1 MIKTEA
7 ELESLSAEEI
17 RALAIA
23 DGIETLDDAN
33 KQPRDEQGKFIAS
46 EDVLDNPDEGEGDD
60 AESEPDEFLTEPIEV
75 DLGDGSGVQ
84 IFIGRGDSEIAALR
98 DQNAKLKVAQT
109 NATKKIREQA
119 AELKKFHAAETQAT
133 ADDEFVTAENFKANP
148 VKTVADIVAAS
159 LAKRDAAAREET
171 NRNAAWI
178 ADQNR
183 FISTHPEF
191 VVGPENS
198 ARIMHEIARLN
209 AGYTLE
215 GLEKAFGTL
224 KAAGLVAL
232 KVVGASEVTEEENA
246 DPERI
251 APTSPSTPQPRSAR
265 KSSSVSGRKGAP
277 VVRTQPTE
285 DELAAKIRNMSQE
298 EAREYL
304 TNEMLKASPRD

>member
-7 ELESLSAEEI
+7 ELELLSAEEI
-17 RALAIA
+17 KALAIA
-23 DGIETLDDAN
+23 DGITIEEAIVAPADDVIDN
-33 KQPRDEQGKFIAS
+33 SDE
-46 EDVLDNPDEGEGDD
+46 DESDD

-119 AELKKFHAAETQAT
+119 AELKKFHAAETQVT
-133 ADDEFVTAENFKANP
+133 ADEEFVTAENFKANP
-148 VKTVADIVAAS
+148 VKTVADIVAAT
-159 LAKRDAAAREET
+159 LAKRDAEVRGQEAK
-171 NRNAAWI
+171 NAAWD
-178 ADQNR
+178 ADCNR
-183 FISTHPEF
+183 FIAMHPEF
-191 VVGPENS
+191 VTNPTNA
-198 ARIMHEIARLN
+198 ARLKHEIERLH
-209 AGYTLE
+209 AGFDLE

-232 KVVGASEVTEEENA
+232 KVAGASEATEEENA
-246 DPERI
+246 DTERI
-251 APTSPSTPQPRSAR
+251 AQPAPSTPQPRSAR

-277 VVRTQPTE
+277 VVRTQLTE
-285 DELAAKIRNMSQE
+285 DELAAKIAKMSHE